1 MDINNIEKQ
10 QQVVV
15 YSNWK
20 TILAILSC
28 LGLIVMFDETM
39 ILPAIPDFIRDFNIS
54 YSTST
59 WILSSYIIA
68 GAVMTPIAGKLADI
82 YGKKK
87 ILLIIMAF
95 YALGILSGRF
105 SHNIEF
111 MIVSRISQ
119 GVGLAMFPIA
129 FGIIREVLP
138 EKKLAIGQ
146 TIFGST
152 FSGGAVVGIVVGAT
166 IIQNFGW
173 QATFFSII
181 PVAVALWIVIW
192 RFVHIENT
200 GILSIGLNNNHSSST
215 SSSTTSTNNASSST
229 SSTSSSSSSS
239 SNNNSTSTST
249 STTTTNN
256 ANIHNKVRN
265 KGLSDNKRKK
275 KNQSNIQKIDLKG
288 ILALTVTIV
297 SFLAGITILES
308 NSVSTNYNL
317 AALFSISV
325 LSLVAF
331 IAIEK
336 KADIPLLD
344 LKLMANKLFISP
356 VIILM
361 LVSMSI
367 FMVYQTIPVMVR
379 SPQPLGFGGDA
390 MATASVQVPFMI
402 VLLIGTVMSGFLL
415 NKVGNTRLLLVGTA
429 ISTIGFASLIA
440 FHSTEETVTIGLV
453 IISSGL
459 ALSIAGVFNV
469 ILVSVPMQVTGIAL
483 GMTMLLNLVGMSVG
497 PALAGVFQQMNQAT
511 VPGIQGLFPNS
522 NAYNMIFIAAMLM
535 SIVSVVMA
543 GGIVASRKKNSNSML
558 TTTTTT
564 TTTATTT
571 TTTATTTTA
580 VSSIK
585 KDDKNIVGVTIKIST
600 FYFIVLNI
608 CNLFPYLF

>member
-1 MDINNIEKQ
+1 MEKQ
-10 QQVVV
+10 KQSN

-20 TILAILSC
+20 IILAILSC

-39 ILPAIPDFIRDFNIS
+39 ILPAIPDFIHDFNIS

-111 MIVSRISQ
+111 MIASRISQ

-129 FGIIREVLP
+129 FGIIREILP
-138 EKKLAIGQ
+138 NEKLAIGQ

-181 PVAVALWIVIW
+181 PVAVALWIIIW
-192 RFVHIENT
+192 RFVHIGNSK
-200 GILSIGLNNNHSSST
+200 LSPDLDKNSIISDSNSDTKLNNTKISDIPP
-215 SSSTTSTNNASSST
+215 NNKS
-229 SSTSSSSSSS
+229 
-239 SNNNSTSTST
+239 
-249 STTTTNN
+249 
-256 ANIHNKVRN
+256 I
-265 KGLSDNKRKK
+265 
-275 KNQSNIQKIDLKG
+275 SNIQKIDLKG
-288 ILALTVTIV
+288 ILALTATIV

-308 NSVSTNYNL
+308 NSVNTNYNL
-317 AALFSISV
+317 VTLFSISL
-325 LSLVAF
+325 LSIVVF

-336 KADIPLLD
+336 KALMPLLD
-344 LKLMANKLFISP
+344 LKLMTNKLFISP

-390 MATASVQVPFMI
+390 MDTANVQVPFMI
-402 VLLIGTVMSGFLL
+402 VLLIGTIMSGFLL
-415 NKVGNTRLLLVGTA
+415 NKVGNTRLLVLGTA
-429 ISTIGFASLIA
+429 ISTIGFFSLIA
-440 FHSTEETVTIGLV
+440 FHSTEEMVTIGLV

-497 PALAGVFQQMNQAT
+497 PALAGVFQQMNQGA
-511 VPGIQGLFPNS
+511 VPGVQGLFPNS
-522 NAYNMIFIAAMLM
+522 NAYDMIFIVAMLM
-535 SIVSVVMA
+535 SLVSVVMA
-543 GGIVASRKKNSNSML
+543 SIVARKKTRAMTISNTL
-558 TTTTTT
+558 
-564 TTTATTT
+564 
-571 TTTATTTTA
+571 
-580 VSSIK
+580 SSVK
-585 KDDKNIVGVTIKIST
+585 KDNKNFKRNSD
-600 FYFIVLNI
+600 
-608 CNLFPYLF
+608 